1 MGYNHMGYNHSCFR
15 RSKSQIS
22 HRMEK
27 GPSTIGRFPSWDG
40 TILRQKKSAQGAG
53 EKNIPIWQW
62 KCGEKTVH
70 VSTAKNVFFCWS
82 WYILVHSF
90 RRHKLGFSEN
100 PKNRRHG
107 KTDSPHPKIT
117 IEWSLNPTACPVTG
131 YPTGWSTTRVS
142 VGFFD
147 QQVSDYPLVN

>member
-40 TILRQKKSAQGAG
+40 TILRQKNLRKAQV
-53 EKNIPIWQW
+53 K
-62 KCGEKTVH
+62 KT
-70 VSTAKNVFFCWS
+70 SRSENENVVKKPCMSQQRRMFFCWS

-100 PKNRRHG
+100 PKNRRG